1 MLEYDF
7 HNSISH
13 WVCSTAHLI
22 QREMNAALAP
32 RGITF
37 RQAQVLGS
45 LALEGN
51 LSQVELADRMGVEPP
66 SLVAILDRME
76 RDGLIQRQ
84 PCPKDRRIRRIAPR
98 TEVMPMWE
106 QVVDTSRA
114 MRARITRG
122 MTPEQVTLLDQL
134 LTIVR
139 QNLKGDEKPD
149 AAATTA

>member
-1 MLEYDF
+1 M
-7 HNSISH
+7 
-13 WVCSTAHLI
+13 I
-22 QREMNAALAP
+22 QREMNNALAP

-51 LSQVELADRMGVEPP
+51 LSQVELADRLGVEPP

-76 RDGLIQRQ
+76 RDGLIERQ
-84 PCPKDRRIRRIAPR
+84 PCPVDRRIRRIAPR
-98 TEVMPMWE
+98 AEVMPMWE
-106 QVVDTSRA
+106 QVVDTSKQ

-122 MTPEQVTLLDQL
+122 MTPSQVEQLDQL

-139 QNLKGDEKPD
+139 NNLKTPENTH
-149 AAATTA
+149 A